1 MSTQGIGRLWK
12 PVVNVTDPDEGER
25 FWSAPSRLS
34 PSGRHGDEGGERY
47 SSLENL
53 NGGEDDP
60 WLLLQL
66 VSNDQE
72 SWVGGTHLDLWVED
86 VSLAVRQTEA
96 IGGITMKTPD
106 FYPSKEAAYL
116 EWAIMR
122 DPFGNQFCFVKWP
135 LDNEDK

>member
-1 MSTQGIGRLWK
+1 MPTQGIGRLWK
-12 PVVNVTDPDEGER
+12 PVVNVTDLDEGER
-25 FWSAPSRLS
+25 FWAALSGLS

-47 SSLENL
+47 SSLEDL
-53 NGGEDDP
+53 DGGGDDP

-96 IGGITMKTPD
+96 IGGITVKAPD
-106 FYPSKEAAYL
+106 FYPSKHAAYL

-135 LDNEDK
+135 LDNGDD